1 MHKLV
6 AGLENPIKLAILLLI
21 AGMMAQIFSLVLYS
35 NKNDAVNFS
44 HWIVASTILLL
55 YAFFN
60 SVYLLKT
67 RDLTTYFRRSVYGF
81 LILLVSGFG
90 FATAFSQLERY
101 DQRSVRW
108 ILFMI
113 VFSYFIF
120 LTIAYFLRKIIEY
133 AQRQDTESKS

>member
-1 MHKLV
+1 MYKLIS
-6 AGLENPIKLAILLLI
+6 GLENPIKLAILLLI
-21 AGMMAQIFSLVLYS
+21 AGMVAHVFCLVLYAT
-35 NKNDAVNFS
+35 KDDAVNFS

-55 YAFFN
+55 YAFFD

-90 FATAFSQLERY
+90 FATAFSQLESY
-101 DQRSVRW
+101 EQRSVRW

-120 LTIAYFLRKIIEY
+120 LTIAFFLRKIIEY

>member
-1 MHKLV
+1 MHKLIS
-6 AGLENPIKLAILLLI
+6 GLDNPIKLAILLLI
-21 AGMMAQIFSLVLYS
+21 AGLLAHVFSLVFYAIE
-35 NKNDAVNFS
+35 DDTVNFS

-67 RDLTTYFRRSVYGF
+67 KDLTTYFRRSVYGF

-90 FATAFSQLERY
+90 LATAFSQLERY
-101 DQRSVRW
+101 EQRSVRW

-113 VFSYFIF
+113 IFSYFIF
-120 LTIAYFLRKIIEY
+120 LTIAFFLRKIIEY